1 MSLPA
6 ELKPCSLCGFAN
18 LPRARFCGG
27 CATPVT
33 ESAEAHV
40 KERRWLTV
48 LFCDIAGWSRLARRL
63 GLEDASDVL
72 DAYYQAC
79 TDVVQQHGGHVA
91 QLLGDGVLAYFGY
104 PIAHEDSA
112 VRALRASVELVQR
125 LGGKPITRQPGGTI
139 LDVRL
144 GVLTGWVVVGV
155 RGVQGE
161 FLARGD
167 TTNVAARLQAAASPN
182 TVVTSELTHRMT
194 RGLFA
199 VEDLGTRPLD
209 GVPEPVRLYRVDR
222 YLGGEGRPQL
232 PGSGVLTPFIGRTR
246 EADSLLASWGEAEKG
261 RSRTVFLVGEAG
273 IGKSRHLLVLTKEF
287 ALGGAPP
294 AAGVPQLDL
303 PPEQLALP
311 PHRAA
316 GAVRLFLSG
325 ARLRPLLPQA
335 GGARELAHC
344 GMEAHRG
351 AARAGLAAVHC
362 SRGGLLYALP
372 ELLPQKLRQ
381 ATFEALRT
389 WLSRLACAPARALRP
404 GGLAL
409 GADPSTLQ
417 FIPAALAREP
427 APGVFTLLTSRP
439 PP

>member
-1 MSLPA
+1 MAAVQRPL
-6 ELKPCSLCGFAN
+6 
-18 LPRARFCGG
+18 RRR
-27 CATPVT
+27 
-33 ESAEAHV
+33 EAHV

-261 RSRTVFLVGEAG
+261 RSRTVFLVGEPG
-273 IGKSRHLLVLTKEF
+273 IGKSRQVRVLREQLEQKGHIVLECGGSAYHQDTAYHPLTELLERSFGFTRDQNPEQRLEQLEERLSRRQLEAHAPALASVLSLPAGQRYDLVDLTPKKRREATF
-287 ALGGAPP
+287 RALSVWLQALSTEAPVLFVVEDLHWVD
-294 AAGVPQLDL
+294 ASTLDFLSDLIREGVPGV
-303 PPEQLALP
+303 LAL
-311 PHRAA
+311 
-316 GAVRLFLSG
+316 LT
-325 ARLRPLLPQA
+325 AR
-335 GGARELAHC
+335 
-344 GMEAHRG
+344 
-351 AARAGLAAVHC
+351 
-362 SRGGLLYALP
+362 
-372 ELLPQKLRQ
+372 
-381 ATFEALRT
+381 
-389 WLSRLACAPARALRP
+389 
-404 GGLAL
+404 
-409 GADPSTLQ
+409 
-417 FIPAALAREP
+417 P
-427 APGVFTLLTSRP
+427 APHFVP
-439 PP
+439 PWQDRRASSS